1 MGASSIVG
9 TVFNVGTSSIVG
21 TVLMWALVV

>member
-9 TVFNVGTSSIVG
+9 TVFKVGASSKVG